1 MASLS
6 LAENQQNELLFVG
19 FNQDFGCFACGTD
32 SGFRIF
38 NIEPFKE
45 TFRRV
50 FTGGGIG
57 IVEML
62 YRCNLLALVGGGRN
76 PRYPPNKVSLAA
88 RARASLRARDGGRR
102 VRSRP
107 IPPSAPLQPRA
118 TDLSVLA
125 PAHARA
131 RAQSHRARAVRLSPA
146 VRR

>member
-19 FNQDFGCFACGTD
+19 FNQDFGRFAGGTD

-45 TFRRV
+45 TFRR

-62 YRCNLLALVGGGRN
+62 YRCNLLALSAAAAPSLPAEQGARIA
-76 PRYPPNKVSLAA
+76 PP
-88 RARASLRARDGGRR
+88 RARGRR
-102 VRSRP
+102 PTPSVPPHSPHPLPFSPAPPISRS
-107 IPPSAPLQPRA
+107 SL
-118 TDLSVLA
+118 LS
-125 PAHARA
+125 HTRARA
-131 RAQSHRARAVRLSPA
+131 RAQSLTARAPSAFSPA